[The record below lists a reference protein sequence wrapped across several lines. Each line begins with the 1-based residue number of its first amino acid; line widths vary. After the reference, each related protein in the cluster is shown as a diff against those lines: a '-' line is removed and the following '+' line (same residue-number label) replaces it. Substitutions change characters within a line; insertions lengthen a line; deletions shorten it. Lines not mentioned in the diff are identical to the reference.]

1 MKFKILIIVMLQLS
15 FINAIAQQKAIK
27 LSSAKNRIYAV
38 KDNLLG
44 NF

>member
-15 FINAIAQQKAIK
+15 FINAIAQQNAIK
-27 LSSAKNRIYAV
+27 RSSAKNRIYAV